1 MKAEF
6 RTKLLQ
12 HLLSKKDSEKGF
24 TLIELLVVI
33 IIIGILAA
41 IALPNFLNQVNKARE
56 TEGKTVTNGI
66 VKAHLAYFTNK
77 GGFSDDRNQIEVE
90 GGKLPVSTDNT
101 TEFYRFDYTS
111 TVSNGATGTQTTT
124 YAVVSGRPRQNNLRT
139 FAGVAYRTYNS
150 ATFTNRDGV
159 TFTKGEANGLGLV
172 CQSLDSA
179 DIDVTTDA
187 FATAAT
193 VAWRCNGTTFEGVQ

>member
-56 TEGKTVTNGI
+56 TEGKNVTNGI

-77 GGFSDDRNQIEVE
+77 GFFTTNRDQLEVE
-90 GGKLPVSTDNT
+90 GGKLPLNT
-101 TEFYRFDYTS
+101 SNNTEFYTFNYTS
-111 TVSNGATGTQTTT
+111 TVSNGATGTATTT
-124 YAVVSGRPRQNNLRT
+124 YAVVGGTPRQNNLRT
-139 FAGVAYRTYNS
+139 FAGVAHRTYNS
-150 ATFTNRDGV
+150 AQFTNKDGV
-159 TFTKGEANGLGLV
+159 TYTKGEANGLGLV

-179 DIDVTTDA
+179 VVTVDTGA
-187 FATAAT
+187 FETAGT
-193 VAWRCNGTTFEGVQ
+193 VAWRCKNDKFEGIQ